1 MGRSRTHAQAFK
13 CRNGKPAASAQ
24 GAESCVRPDPG
35 RDSAPFPSG
44 PSRPAQRSPLHPPSP
59 PPLCSAP
66 GWRRRAPFP
75 PATHAFGKASG
86 SRSLPPPRRAPA
98 PARGRL
104 RQRGGGGAE
113 RRGGLLAGVQPGLAP
128 SFASGQEAEPRV
140 ERPSAGSRAASLP
153 PSPRGPSP
161 ALGPGLRLRYP
172 ISRAARGPPR
182 PHISEPPAPVFA
194 PSGLQTPG
202 TLPSPASPVAS
213 KLPRSRRAGGTP
225 LAPHRQAWA
234 VSVMPG

>member
-1 MGRSRTHAQAFK
+1 MGSRLRLPKALS
-13 CRNGKPAASAQ
+13 PA
-24 GAESCVRPDPG
+24 CVRIQG
-35 RDSAPFPSG
+35 GTA
-44 PSRPAQRSPLHPPSP
+44 PPSP
-59 PPLCSAP
+59 RDPPAPPNGPLSIPLRLPLSALLQ
-66 GWRRRAPFP
+66 GGDAAPPSP

-86 SRSLPPPRRAPA
+86 SRSLPPPRRAPS